1 MASGGPFVVLV
12 NPSAAGGRARTQ
24 LPRVEAALRAREI
37 DFRVVE
43 TESVEHG
50 REEALA
56 AAAEE
61 ISPVVMAGD
70 GLIGQIGGAL
80 AGAGVPLGIVPGGR
94 GNDLARVLG
103 ISTEPDGAV
112 EVLAAGATR
121 AIDVGEIDGNRFLGV
136 ASFGFDSDANRIANE
151 ARWVRGNLVYL
162 YAAIR
167 ALAAWRPARFSLTVD
182 GQERE
187 FTGYSVAVANSGVF
201 GGGMRVAPDAEID
214 DGKLDIVYITEH
226 AKLRYLRGLPSVF
239 RGRHVE
245 KPEVVV
251 VRGSEVELSADR
263 PFAIYADGD
272 YLADIPATVRVLPRA
287 LEVIAPPA
295 ASR

>member
-12 NPSAAGGRARTQ
+12 NPSAAGGRARSQ

-80 AGAGVPLGIVPGGR
+80 AGSGVPLGIVPGGR

-103 ISTEPDGAV
+103 IPTEPDGAV

-121 AIDVGEIDGNRFLGV
+121 TIDVGEIGGDRFLGV
-136 ASFGFDSDANRIANE
+136 ASFGIDSDANRIANE

-182 GQERE
+182 GQEHE
-187 FTGYSVAVANSGVF
+187 FTGYSVAVANSGMF
-201 GGGMRVAPDAEID
+201 GGGMQIAPHAEID
-214 DGKLDIVYITEH
+214 DGRLDIVYTTDM
-226 AKLRYLRGLPSVF
+226 AKLRALRNLPSVF
-239 RGRHVE
+239 SGRHVE
-245 KPEVVV
+245 KPEVHVL
-251 VRGSEVELSADR
+251 RGTEVALSADR

-272 YLADIPATVRVLPRA
+272 HLADIPASVRVLPRA

-295 ASR
+295 ANR